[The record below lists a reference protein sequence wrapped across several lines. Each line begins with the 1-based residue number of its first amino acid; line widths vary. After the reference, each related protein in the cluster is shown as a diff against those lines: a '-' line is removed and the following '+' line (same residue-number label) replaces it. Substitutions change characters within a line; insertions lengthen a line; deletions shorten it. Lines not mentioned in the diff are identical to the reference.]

1 MCISDVK
8 TYKEL
13 KTLKLE
19 PEIYL
24 QQISENEYQATVDYD
39 VIMIE
44 IYATAKH
51 CSCAISF
58 GDWFKSQRYFFF
70 KFLSATE
77 GERDVFTIV
86 LLSCLIKYLW
96 NLFQ

>member
-1 MCISDVK
+1 MSTYVRSFIYICVNYLCISDAK

-13 KTLKLE
+13 KTLKIK

-24 QQISENEYQATVDYD
+24 QQISENDYQATVDYD

-44 IYATAKH
+44 IFATAKH

-58 GDWFKSQRYFFF
+58 GDWFKLQRYFF
-70 KFLSATE
+70 
-77 GERDVFTIV
+77 
-86 LLSCLIKYLW
+86 
-96 NLFQ
+96 